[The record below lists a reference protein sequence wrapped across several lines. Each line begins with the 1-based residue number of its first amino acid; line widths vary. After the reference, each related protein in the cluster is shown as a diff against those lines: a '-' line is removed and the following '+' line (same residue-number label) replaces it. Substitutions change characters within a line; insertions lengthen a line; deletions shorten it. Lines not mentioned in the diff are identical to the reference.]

1 MAKPVKKPEKKLP
14 KKPQDKKVQ
23 DKPGKK
29 ALKKPAKKPEKKA
42 ARAQAPHHPVPPPVP
57 GPDGAILDRLWA
69 TVMSRRGADP
79 DVSHSARLLSRG
91 TAKVAQ
97 KLGEEAVEAVI
108 EATLGNRAALI
119 GESADV
125 LYHLMVVWVDA
136 GIRPDEVWAEL
147 ERREAISG
155 IAEKAARARALKL
168 RAIARRGPAVRTT
181 KLW

>member
-1 MAKPVKKPEKKLP
+1 MAKA
-14 KKPQDKKVQ
+14 
-23 DKPGKK
+23 GKRPAGKGAGK
-29 ALKKPAKKPEKKA
+29 AAKKNGA
-42 ARAQAPHHPVPPPVP
+42 AAAPRPAVPAPQP

-69 TVMSRRGADP
+69 TVLSRRGADP
-79 DVSHSARLLSRG
+79 ELSHSARLLARG

-97 KLGEEAVEAVI
+97 KLGEEAVEVVI
-108 EATLGNRAALI
+108 EATLGNRRALI

-136 GIRPDEVWAEL
+136 GIRPEEVWAEL

-155 IAEKAARARALKL
+155 IAEKAARARALEL
-168 RAIARRGPAVRTT
+168 SAAARRAPAKPKTT

>member
-1 MAKPVKKPEKKLP
+1 MAKPT
-14 KKPQDKKVQ
+14 
-23 DKPGKK
+23 
-29 ALKKPAKKPEKKA
+29 KKPAKKAPKKNGKALAPRA
-42 ARAQAPHHPVPPPVP
+42 AVPPPLP
-57 GPDGAILDRLWA
+57 GPDGAILDRLWS
-69 TVMSRRGADP
+69 TVMSRRGGDP
-79 DVSHSARLLSRG
+79 DVSHSARLLARG

-108 EATLGNRAALI
+108 EATLGNRPALI

-136 GIRPDEVWAEL
+136 GIRPEEVWAEL

-168 RAIARRGPAVRTT
+168 RAIARRLPLAPRTT